1 MAPNVFGRGGSRR
14 GARHWFHEPNPGGR
28 HDLKSAKRVS
38 HRLTGGRGSNLPF
51 GLTSRQ
57 PAPTSQ
63 TIEFEPENALILVDI
78 AASLAAVWL
87 GLMYFATERE
97 VNYQTAR
104 GAWVS
109 IGLTAIILGAIW
121 LP

>member
-1 MAPNVFGRGGSRR
+1 MKGRIRKYGKP
-14 GARHWFHEPNPGGR
+14 ANPGGR

>member
-1 MAPNVFGRGGSRR
+1 M
-14 GARHWFHEPNPGGR
+14 
-28 HDLKSAKRVS
+28 
-38 HRLTGGRGSNLPF
+38 
-51 GLTSRQ
+51 
-57 PAPTSQ
+57 
-63 TIEFEPENALILVDI
+63 ILVDI

-87 GLMYFATERE
+87 GLIYFATERE

-109 IGLTAIILGAIW
+109 IGLTVIILGAIW